1 MKKISLI
8 LFLGVAIAQILGE
21 YFEIRPLSAGF
32 KLLLMPALILYYWS
46 NVPISSSP
54 TTHRGIMFA
63 LILSYFGDTFLL
75 FAAKGELFFL
85 IGLIFF
91 LFAHVAYIFVFVQ
104 FSGIKNGFLKHHPLF
119 IIPVILF
126 YGILMW
132 LLIPHIPST
141 LVYPVAIY
149 GAVIST
155 MLLSVI
161 NTFGGLSKKNF
172 LTLLAGAILFVISD
186 SILALVKF
194 HPYIESGNMASVAVM
209 ATYIGGQTLLT
220 GGTILYLTSPISK
233 SPN

>member
-1 MKKISLI
+1 MRKISLI
-8 LFLGVAIAQILGE
+8 LFLVVAIAQVLGE
-21 YFEIRPLSAGF
+21 YLEIRPLSAGF
-32 KLLLMPALILYYWS
+32 KLLLMPSLIFYYWS

-85 IGLIFF
+85 IGLISF

-104 FSGIKNGFLKHHPLF
+104 FSGIKNGFLKHHPGYIF
-119 IIPVILF
+119 PVILF

-149 GAVIST
+149 GAVICT
-155 MLLSVI
+155 MLLSVM
-161 NTFGGLSKKNF
+161 NTFRNLSKKNF
-172 LTLLAGAILFVISD
+172 LTLLSGAILFVISD

-194 HPYIESGNMASVAVM
+194 HPSLDPGNLASVAVM
-209 ATYIGGQTLLT
+209 ATYLGGQALLI